1 MQIIAKTL
9 TGNSFAIEC
18 DGGDQVCTIKQRIA
32 EIENIP
38 VDQQRLVFG
47 GKQLEDE
54 HTLNDYNITPDSTIH
69 IVLALRGGKRNRR
82 VATSHKKQAKVIQ
95 KIRDNIVIN
104 YLASL
109 EL

>member
-18 DGGDQVCTIKQRIA
+18 EPTDQICLLKQRIA

-69 IVLALRGGKRNRR
+69 IVLALRGGKRRRRR
-82 VATSHKKQAKVIQ
+82 VATAKNKKQQTLQ
-95 KIRDNIVIN
+95 KIRTNSMIAN
-104 YLASL
+104 FA